1 MSMIV
6 VYYVQMSC
14 RWYVM
19 ARKTVD
25 VSVESI
31 VVVAVVKSKSDVNK
45 ADVTSQKGDLNKFHH
60 DQTHA
65 FKSPSNISHFCTI
78 YQDTS
83 RLTAG
88 TRTA

>member
-1 MSMIV
+1 MIV

-31 VVVAVVKSKSDVNK
+31 VVVAVVKSNSDVNK
-45 ADVTSQKGDLNKFHH
+45 ADVTSQKGDFDKFTTKH
-60 DQTHA
+60 T
-65 FKSPSNISHFCTI
+65 PSNRHQIFPISVPSTKIH
-78 YQDTS
+78 QD
-83 RLTAG
+83 
-88 TRTA
+88 